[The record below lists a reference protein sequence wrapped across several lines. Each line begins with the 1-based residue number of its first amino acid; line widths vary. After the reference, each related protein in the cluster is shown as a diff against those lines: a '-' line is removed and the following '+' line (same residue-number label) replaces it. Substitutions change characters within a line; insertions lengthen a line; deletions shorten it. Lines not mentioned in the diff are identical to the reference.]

1 LQATKNDCD
10 TADRSSP
17 AKDTDEVQSVLLDTA
32 ALVDKTDSSCD
43 AQIMRDDAKLL
54 FGNGKLDRWLSKRRA
69 FNQRPKLKTLDGWLS
84 PSKTV
89 MSSPEQSPSFA
100 RTGRG
105 SPEKSPVAPRRRTS
119 SANVRLEFS
128 DPPPSPSPSVDIR
141 KYFHSRR
148 APQSP
153 SENKHGPS
161 KSEAESQLGLVTVVD
176 LVADSPPRTSLE
188 HSSLAR
194 DGTASSQRETAATET
209 NVHDPPQQHNSSS
222 ICETADSESH
232 LDWWATSRTKS
243 STRKGPFKRSLGLVH
258 FLNEVC
264 FS

>member
-1 LQATKNDCD
+1 
-10 TADRSSP
+10 
-17 AKDTDEVQSVLLDTA
+17 
-32 ALVDKTDSSCD
+32 
-43 AQIMRDDAKLL
+43 MRDDAKLL

-128 DPPPSPSPSVDIR
+128 DPPPSPSVDIR

-176 LVADSPPRTSLE
+176 LVADSPPGTSLE
-188 HSSLAR
+188 HSSEAG
-194 DGTASSQRETAATET
+194 DGTASSQSETAAAAAET
-209 NVHDPPQQHNSSS
+209 TVHDPPQQHNSSS
-222 ICETADSESH
+222 TRETTDSESH

-243 STRKGPFKRSLGLVH
+243 SMRKGPFKRSLGLVH
-258 FLNEVC
+258 FLNEVR